1 MKKIIIGVF
10 SVFLLF
16 SFISCDFF
24 VTSWGSGMQR
34 DLDAALKKE
43 STGDLAKLA
52 KDPNY
57 ASDPKAA
64 GSLLNALSDKTPN
77 EIESLRPKEKEDI
90 LALAFTASIPMN
102 AISEVLKAA
111 QNGEGGSEEEL
122 FNALIDSITDFD
134 TKVIQTILNDEEA
147 QLSASPD
154 ALAGASLALVA
165 QVLKRESEN
174 LNFDNL
180 EELFGDESEAID
192 SNTSISNQSKEDLK
206 AVKAVL
212 DLFSEG
218 EGEGG
223 REEKLT
229 LFGMSLEVLFGGN

>member
-1 MKKIIIGVF
+1 MKKIILGVF
-10 SVFLLF
+10 GLFLLF
-16 SFISCDFF
+16 SFMACDFF

-165 QVLKRESEN
+165 QVLKREN
-174 LNFDNL
+174 LNFADL
-180 EELFGDESEAID
+180 EGLFDENGDID
-192 SNTSISNQSKEDLK
+192 SQKITDQSKTDLE
-206 AVKAVL
+206 AVKAIY
-212 DLFSEG
+212 DLFESEDG
-218 EGEGG
+218 KRSDEN
-223 REEKLT
+223 LT
-229 LFGMSLEVLFGGN
+229 LFGQSLNFGGDK

>member
-10 SVFLLF
+10 ALFLLF

-34 DLDAALKKE
+34 DLNAALKKE

-77 EIESLRPKEKEDI
+77 EIKSLRPNEKEDI
-90 LALAFTASIPMN
+90 LALAFTASIPMD

-111 QNGEGGSEEEL
+111 ENGEEGSGEEL
-122 FNALIDSITDFD
+122 FYALIDSITGFN
-134 TKVIQTILNDEEA
+134 TKVIQTILSDTETQNT
-147 QLSASPD
+147 ASPD

-174 LNFDNL
+174 LKFDDL
-180 EELFGDESEAID
+180 EGLFGENGDID
-192 SNTSISNQSKEDLK
+192 SQKITDQSKTDLK
-206 AVKAVL
+206 AVKAIY
-212 DLFSEG
+212 DLFESG
-218 EGEGG
+218 D
-223 REEKLT
+223 RHEEKLT
-229 LFGMSLEVLFGGN
+229 LFGQSINFGGDE